1 MKSATHNGV
10 SEMNAIVEHT
20 YTVAGTSLFEGE
32 VTYRFANSVK
42 RMKVLERNGHKDVVF
57 WELPRP
63 MVLKDAVAFLKTKG
77 VVAQL
82 PYGQRKV
89 QNTTQAAVAAPA
101 EQHDAHVVA
110 HNEWLATQAAKKAD
124 FVARM
129 AAARAAKRLL
139 KQVEGEGEAA

>member
-1 MKSATHNGV
+1 
-10 SEMNAIVEHT
+10 MNAIVEHT
-20 YTVAGTSLFEGE
+20 YTVAGTSMFEGE
-32 VTYRFANSVK
+32 VTYRFANSTK
-42 RMKVLERNGHKDVVF
+42 RMRVLERNGHKDVVF
-57 WELPRP
+57 WELPRA

-89 QNTTQAAVAAPA
+89 QNTTQAVAVAPA
-101 EQHDAHVVA
+101 EQQDAHVVT
-110 HNEWLATQAAKKAD
+110 HNEWLAVQAAKKAD

-139 KQVEGEGEAA
+139 KQMQQEEEVA

>member
-1 MKSATHNGV
+1 
-10 SEMNAIVEHT
+10 MNTTVEHT
-20 YTVAGTSLFEGE
+20 YTVAGTSLFEGV
-32 VTYRFANSVK
+32 VTYRFANSTK

-57 WELPRP
+57 WELPRA

-89 QNTTQAAVAAPA
+89 QNGKLGEVAAPA
-101 EQHDAHVVA
+101 EQLDAHVQAHAAWVA
-110 HNEWLATQAAKKAD
+110 EQAAKKAD

-129 AAARAAKRLL
+129 AAARAAKKLL
-139 KQVEGEGEAA
+139 KQAEQEEQAAEA

>member
-1 MKSATHNGV
+1 M
-10 SEMNAIVEHT
+10 IEHT
-20 YTVAGTSLFEGE
+20 YTVAGTSLHEGV
-32 VTYRFANSVK
+32 VTYRFANDVK
-42 RMKVLERNGHKDVVF
+42 RMKVLERNGHSDVVF
-57 WELPRP
+57 WELPRA

-89 QNTTQAAVAAPA
+89 QNGKLGEVAAPA
-101 EQHDAHVVA
+101 EQLDAHVRA
-110 HNEWLATQAAKKAD
+110 HEAWLAEQAEKKAA

-139 KQVEGEGEAA
+139 KQAEQATETTEA

>member
-1 MKSATHNGV
+1 
-10 SEMNAIVEHT
+10 MNAIVEHT
-20 YTVAGTSLFEGE
+20 YTVAGTSLFDGV

-42 RMKVLERNGHKDVVF
+42 RMKVLERNGHKDVTF
-57 WELPRP
+57 WELPRA

-89 QNTTQAAVAAPA
+89 QNGKLGEVAAPA
-101 EQHDAHVVA
+101 EQLDAHVQA
-110 HNEWLATQAAKKAD
+110 HAAWLAEQAAKKAE

-129 AAARAAKRLL
+129 AAARAAKKLL
-139 KQVEGEGEAA
+139 KQAEQEAQAAEA

>member
-1 MKSATHNGV
+1 M
-10 SEMNAIVEHT
+10 IEHT
-20 YTVAGTSLFEGE
+20 YTVAGTSLFDGV
-32 VTYRFANSVK
+32 VTYRFANSAG
-42 RMKVLERNGHKDVVF
+42 RMRVLERNGHKDVVF
-57 WELPRP
+57 WELPRA

-89 QNTTQAAVAAPA
+89 QNGTRAAVEVVA
-101 EQHDAHVVA
+101 EQQDAHVVA
-110 HNEWLATQAAKKAD
+110 HAAWQAAEAARKAD

-139 KQVEGEGEAA
+139 KQAQEEAA